1 MRFARLAQPE
11 AFKSIYHSLWWAIV
25 TLTTVG
31 YCDVYPVTV
40 GGKVITTFVLTLGI
54 GVVTVPA
61 GLVATALTKARQLEE
76 DEIERKKR
84 MPFDK

>member
-1 MRFARLAQPE
+1 M
-11 AFKSIYHSLWWAIV
+11 
-25 TLTTVG
+25 TTVG

-40 GGKVITTFVLTLGI
+40 GGKVFTTFVLTLGI